1 MNSQTVDLVYLDP
14 PFKKNKKFQQPMN
27 GKIQTELMDYMEHHV
42 KYEDKDFY
50 DEWHRYING
59 YIDEKGT
66 AHPAHLVKGRI
77 VSEFDDAFSFRK
89 TRREQLEDLQTAH
102 SDVFDLITAIPQNDI
117 KGYLVFMAIRLIEMK
132 RILKNTGS
140 LYLHCDVTASHYLK
154 ILCDYIFEEKNFLEE
169 VIWNKKNGA
178 RTKSSWGH
186 EHESLLCYAK
196 KKGKHVFKS
205 KETTNRIPFSDITLQ
220 MHYKH
225 FDKSGRRY
233 RVQTKN
239 GKNYYSFADEGTFR
253 GNIWNDISSMQCNS
267 PIMKETIGYPTQ
279 KPLNLLNRVILT
291 SSNENDIVFDPFAG
305 CATALEAA
313 FKNNRQWIGADISFM
328 SAVLLRFR
336 IWRIGD
342 LEHDQYCP
350 YRASSKIPP
359 SRDDIVRKEEYYS
372 TQEIAKRVPVRK
384 WYGEKLYVEQH
395 GLCKRCREH
404 EKYKAMDVDHIKPLS
419 KGGTNDLDNLQLLCR
434 QCNAKKSNKLG
445 TLL

>member
-1 MNSQTVDLVYLDP
+1 MRGMNSNTVDLIYLDP
-14 PFKKNKKFQQPMN
+14 PFSKNRKFQQPMN
-27 GKIQTELMDYMEHHV
+27 GKIQTELMEYMEYHV
-42 KYEDKDFY
+42 KSNDKDFY
-50 DEWHRYING
+50 DEWHRYIYG

-77 VSEFDDAFSFRK
+77 VSEFDDAFSFSK
-89 TRREQLEDLQTAH
+89 TKREQLEDLQTAH

-117 KGYLVFMAIRLIEMK
+117 KGYLVFMAIRLIEME

-140 LYLHCDVTASHYLK
+140 LYLHCDLSANSYIRI
-154 ILCDYIFEEKNFLEE
+154 ILDMIFGGENLRNEIIWFYPSMSAAKNHFPRKTDTILFYTKSKKYTFNGDDVREPYDEKTVLRYQNKVVFPGGYEA
-169 VIWNKKNGA
+169 KKNENG
-178 RTKSSWGH
+178 RLPYNVWQIPPIRN
-186 EHESLLCYAK
+186 
-196 KKGKHVFKS
+196 VS
-205 KETTNRIPFSDITLQ
+205 KE
-220 MHYKH
+220 K
-225 FDKSGRRY
+225 
-233 RVQTKN
+233 
-239 GKNYYSFADEGTFR
+239 
-253 GNIWNDISSMQCNS
+253 
-267 PIMKETIGYPTQ
+267 IGYPTQ
-279 KPLNLLNRVILT
+279 KPIVLLERIIRV

-313 FKNNRQWIGADISFM
+313 FKNNRQWVGADISFM

-342 LEHDQYCP
+342 LEHDQFCP
-350 YRASSKIPP
+350 YRESSNIPP
-359 SRDDIVRKEEYYS
+359 TRNDIVRKKEYYS

-434 QCNAKKSNKLG
+434 RCNAKKSNKFG